1 MFKSGKR
8 RLLVLLLTITAMLA
22 STAFAYAAGSKVT
35 ISGYTAPTAL
45 KAGQSF
51 IIRGKIS
58 STVKINRVEV
68 GIVNAY
74 NKWTAYKYDNKN
86 VNAKTFDLSR
96 ADSTL
101 KFGKLNHGSYKY
113 RIYVHTSDGKV
124 HIVLNQKFTV
134 AKATS
139 KVNSSTGVAISGHAL
154 PKGLVTGQ
162 NFTVKGKL
170 TSSSTMKRVEVGIAV
185 KGGGWTAYKYDN
197 KSVNAKTFDLSK
209 ADSKLKFSGLKA
221 GTYCYRIYAHTADGK
236 VHIVLNHTFTVAAKT
251 VPKSSGSSS
260 AKSGGVKTAVG
271 TGTQTEKEQ
280 MTTDT
285 SANTAQ
291 KVNDKVSLVGVNKP
305 TNCNVGATFT
315 AGGRIDS
322 TEVIKRIE
330 VGIVFGPTNKWTA
343 YKYDN
348 KNVNAKS
355 FYLKWAA
362 PKLKVNL
369 LPGGSY
375 RYRIYVHTASGVTI
389 ALNHTFTVKPSNK
402 PQLAVNWAKK
412 IAADNSY
419 SYGAKPAASEV
430 GCYFCGTNK
439 RTKPKGYE
447 KTYVCL
453 TFLGAA
459 YAHGAGDPEI
469 LYKCQRGKMTMYSN
483 NDNFNVFSCWVKI
496 GQCSELHTKDLQP
509 GDVIVDWSSDN
520 GNGHVWMFAGGDT
533 YVDAEGL
540 GWSADSIA
548 VRSGA
553 ESYLRWC
560 GRDDSRNYVMR
571 YRY

>member
-22 STAFAYAAGSKVT
+22 STAFTYAAGSKVT
-35 ISGYTAPTAL
+35 ISSYTAPTAL

-58 STVKINRVEV
+58 SNVKINRVEV

-74 NKWTAYKYDNKN
+74 NQWTAYKYDNKN
-86 VNAKTFDLSR
+86 VNAKTFDLSK
-96 ADSTL
+96 ADSKL
-101 KFGKLNHGSYKY
+101 QFGKLNHGSYKY
-113 RIYVHTSDGKV
+113 RIYVHTNDGKV
-124 HIVLNQKFTV
+124 HTVLNQKFTV
-134 AKATS
+134 AKAAS
-139 KVNSSTGVAISGHAL
+139 KAKTATGVSISGHNL
-154 PKGLVTGQ
+154 PKGLTAGQ
-162 NFTVKGKL
+162 SFTVKGKL
-170 TSSSTMKRVEVGIAV
+170 TSSSVIKRVEVGIAV

-209 ADSKLKFSGLKA
+209 ASGKLKFSALKA
-221 GTYCYRIYAHTADGK
+221 GTYCYRVYAHTADGK
-236 VHIVLNHTFTVAAKT
+236 VHIVLNHTFTVAAKKAT
-251 VPKSSGSSS
+251 TQSNTASS
-260 AKSGGVKTAVG
+260 KTGGIKTPVG
-271 TGTQTEKEQ
+271 TGNQTEKEQ
-280 MTTDT
+280 MTKDT
-285 SANTAQ
+285 SANTAT
-291 KVNDKVSLVGVNKP
+291 KVNSKITLIGVNKP
-305 TNCNVGATFT
+305 ANCNVGKTFT
-315 AGGRIDS
+315 PAGRIQS
-322 TEVIKRIE
+322 TELIKRVEI
-330 VGIVFGPTNKWTA
+330 GIVFGPTNKWTA

-348 KNVNAKS
+348 KSVNKNT
-355 FYLKWAA
+355 FYLQWAA
-362 PKLKVNL
+362 PKLQLNK
-369 LPGGSY
+369 LPGGTY
-375 RYRIYVHTASGVTI
+375 KYRIYVHTASGVTV
-389 ALNHTFTVKPSNK
+389 ALNHSFTVKPSNK

-412 IAADNSY
+412 IAADNSF

-469 LYKCQRGKMTMYSN
+469 LNKCQRGKMTLYSN
-483 NDNFNVFSCWVKI
+483 NDNFNVFSCWMKI

-540 GWSADSIA
+540 GWSKDSIA